1 MDRRM
6 KKKGLVIVA
15 PEVQGSPDDAIKKLV
30 DKTKISYT
38 VTRGIR
44 GPNLSD
50 GIPHM
55 AVFDVSGK
63 LIFSGHPADPESE
76 KVIKKA
82 LREVEDSNA
91 STSGLGAIKK
101 DLVAMRAWNNAEG
114 RTMQAK
120 LIEVSGTTGQFQF
133 SNGRRFEYDISK
145 LSEADQ
151 EIIKKAQNP
160 EASK

>member
-1 MDRRM
+1 
-6 KKKGLVIVA
+6 
-15 PEVQGSPDDAIKKLV
+15 
-30 DKTKISYT
+30 
-38 VTRGIR
+38 
-44 GPNLSD
+44 
-50 GIPHM
+50 M

-91 STSGLGAIKK
+91 STSGLGAIEK
-101 DLVAMRAWNNAEG
+101 DLVAMRAWTNAEG

-133 SNGRRFEYDISK
+133 SNNRRFEYDISK

-160 EASK
+160 EASE